1 MKNFY
6 LIFHYHASLDET
18 RKRLDSM
25 NSKQGDLTR
34 VVYWFSGEG
43 NAPARERAKLL
54 ETTPTRVVTSYGN
67 DTEWEL
73 DQIPG
78 HSTRSKLNVYSP
90 LEFIQWWHDSH
101 SGRIPAIEV
110 HGSPMDIEAVLHV
123 IDALNLGHSDEWIVD
138 SVANGLEFR
147 CTLGQVAEIRSWS
160 RPRN

>member
-43 NAPARERAKLL
+43 NALARERAKLL
-54 ETTPTRVVTSYGN
+54 ETTPTRVAGYGN

-73 DQIPG
+73 DQND
-78 HSTRSKLNVYSP
+78 STSRTKLNVYSP
-90 LEFIQWWHDSH
+90 LVFIELWHANH
-101 SGRIPAIEV
+101 SGRIPKIGV
-110 HGSPMDIEAVLHV
+110 DGLPMDVEAVLHV
-123 IDALNLGHSDEWIVD
+123 IDALNFGHSDEWIVD
-138 SVANGLEFR
+138 SVANGLGFR
-147 CTLGQVAEIRSWS
+147 CTPGQVAEIRSWS
-160 RPRN
+160 RN

>member
-1 MKNFY
+1 VKNFY

-43 NAPARERAKLL
+43 NALARERAKLL

-123 IDALNLGHSDEWIVD
+123 IEGMNLGHSDEWIVD